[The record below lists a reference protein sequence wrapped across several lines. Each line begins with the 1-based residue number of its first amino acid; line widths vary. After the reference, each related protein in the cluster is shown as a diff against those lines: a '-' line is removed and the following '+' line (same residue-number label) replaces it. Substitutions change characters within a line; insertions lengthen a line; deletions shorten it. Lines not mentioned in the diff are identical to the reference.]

1 MKIISRFIGCP
12 HAHLPLPGPRVPGCQ
27 RPHGENPHGDTRAP
41 LLQIQAAPKDLA
53 SSWCSA
59 PHGHTSAA
67 AAAAAASS
75 SYQSSSP
82 AAASPARAEPMD
94 LPPQPP
100 AGAASYATSTNQPAY
115 SPSYPSSYTK
125 FNSALNAGLLNP
137 MSPPPLPLDKTRS
150 SPTLFDMMANEQDY
164 HPRTAASIHSIPAPP
179 HPHPHPL
186 QPARSMDRQMLL
198 QDRVAEL
205 IGSCSPGNQ
214 FNDADSSDVRLTLSS
229 KDGLSVTL
237 CVHRHILVAHSR
249 FFAAKLSDRWSKQQR
264 TLPHI
269 IEISDCDDV
278 EVYIETLRLM
288 YCKDLRRRLMRE
300 DVSKVLGI
308 LKVSAAIVFDAGV
321 LSCLEYLEAAPWAE
335 DDDEKVAALLTQLHL
350 ESSGAGEVLKRVS
363 LELAPSSVAEEVEVG
378 RGCNGGG
385 NVSGGEEVL
394 VRLLQVVL
402 EGKDEKARRDMKGL
416 VSKMLRE
423 NSTSRGGAIGGD
435 LRKESLYSACNG
447 CLSLLCEQF
456 VRVAGGDQ
464 SEVAQIARQA
474 DNLHWMLDILVE
486 RQIAEDFLR
495 TWAMQIELAEMHG
508 KVPAIHRFEV
518 SRVTARLFV
527 GVGKGQI
534 LVSKEA
540 RCQLLNTWLEP
551 FYEDFG
557 WMRRA
562 CKGLDRHL
570 IEDGLAN
577 MILTLPLAT
586 QQEILLAWFNRF
598 LNSGEDCPN
607 IQRGFEA
614 SRLKLSQRHAA
625 IWTTIYLFTQ
635 IIENSFC
642 GLHVNIKVV
651 DWYSPFNGASM
662 MKTLELGTPAAGDSA
677 GIDALDN
684 ACKPA
689 LNATTDAGKKVKE
702 LTDAIT
708 PHVQQFFDAN
718 PNPEKVVVP
727 LEGTIFGTIT
737 AWFVMP
743 IMLRRIHKYAS
754 QSPISTLLGN
764 SAKNDV
770 SYEIILW
777 SALEDPANY
786 LITFMAF
793 SEM

>member
-1 MKIISRFIGCP
+1 MAASSRS
-12 HAHLPLPGPRVPGCQ
+12 
-27 RPHGENPHGDTRAP
+27 RPHPKKPSPSPSHLLPHDHDQ
-41 LLQIQAAPKDLA
+41 LSCAAP
-53 SSWCSA
+53 SA
-59 PHGHTSAA
+59 PASNSHFHSASAA
-67 AAAAAASS
+67 ARGADT
-75 SYQSSSP
+75 
-82 AAASPARAEPMD
+82 MD

-100 AGAASYATSTNQPAY
+100 AAASYASPNPPASSSY
-115 SPSYPSSYTK
+115 TQSYPSSYTK
-125 FNSALNAGLLNP
+125 FNTALNAGLLNP

-164 HPRTAASIHSIPAPP
+164 QPRAAAAPAPP
-179 HPHPHPL
+179 HQHPHPHA
-186 QPARSMDRQMLL
+186 PARSVDRQAML

-214 FNDADSSDVRLTLSS
+214 FNDSASSDVRLTLTSR
-229 KDGLSVTL
+229 DGLSLAL

-264 TLPHI
+264 SLPHI
-269 IEISDCDDV
+269 VEISDCDDV
-278 EVYIETLRLM
+278 EVYVETLRLM

-300 DVSKVLGI
+300 DVAKVLGI

-350 ESSGAGEVLKRVS
+350 ENSGAGEVLKRVS
-363 LELAPSSVAEEVEVG
+363 LELTPAVVTEEVETAPN
-378 RGCNGGG
+378 CNATSNAG
-385 NVSGGEEVL
+385 GGEEVL

-402 EGKDEKARRDMKGL
+402 EGKDEKARREMKGL

-423 NSTSRGGAIGGD
+423 NSASRGGAISGD

-447 CLSLLCEQF
+447 CLSLLHEQF
-456 VRVAGGDQ
+456 VRAAGGDQ

-495 TWAMQIELAEMHG
+495 TWAMQSELAEIHG
-508 KVPAIHRFEV
+508 KVPAIHRYEV

-540 RCQLLNTWLEP
+540 RSQLLSTWLEP

-570 IEDGLAN
+570 IEDGLSN
-577 MILTLPLAT
+577 TILTLPLAT

-607 IQRGFEA
+607 IQRGFEVWWRRA
-614 SRLKLSQRHAA
+614 FWKRTAEPEQPPRLRITA
-625 IWTTIYLFTQ
+625 IC
-635 IIENSFC
+635 ENS
-642 GLHVNIKVV
+642 
-651 DWYSPFNGASM
+651 
-662 MKTLELGTPAAGDSA
+662 
-677 GIDALDN
+677 
-684 ACKPA
+684 
-689 LNATTDAGKKVKE
+689 
-702 LTDAIT
+702 
-708 PHVQQFFDAN
+708 
-718 PNPEKVVVP
+718 
-727 LEGTIFGTIT
+727 
-737 AWFVMP
+737 
-743 IMLRRIHKYAS
+743 
-754 QSPISTLLGN
+754 
-764 SAKNDV
+764 
-770 SYEIILW
+770 
-777 SALEDPANY
+777 
-786 LITFMAF
+786 
-793 SEM
+793 

>member
-1 MKIISRFIGCP
+1 M
-12 HAHLPLPGPRVPGCQ
+12 
-27 RPHGENPHGDTRAP
+27 
-41 LLQIQAAPKDLA
+41 
-53 SSWCSA
+53 
-59 PHGHTSAA
+59 
-67 AAAAAASS
+67 AASS
-75 SYQSSSP
+75 RSSSRPLPKLSPSHLVPLDLSTSWCCTPHGLGGHAPSSSSSSSSP
-82 AAASPARAEPMD
+82 ARAAADPMD
-94 LPPQPP
+94 PPPASSSSSYATPPQP
-100 AGAASYATSTNQPAY
+100 SYAPS
-115 SPSYPSSYTK
+115 SYPSSYTK

-164 HPRTAASIHSIPAPP
+164 HPRAAAGIHSIPAPP
-179 HPHPHPL
+179 QQQLPHQQL
-186 QPARSMDRQMLL
+186 QPARSMDRQLLL
-198 QDRVAEL
+198 QDRIADL

-269 IEISDCDDV
+269 VEISDCDDV
-278 EVYIETLRLM
+278 EVYAETLRLM

-300 DVSKVLGI
+300 DVNKVLGI

-350 ESSGAGEVLKRVS
+350 ENSGAGEVLKRVS
-363 LELAPSSVAEEVEVG
+363 LELAPSAVVEEAEAG
-378 RGCNGGG
+378 ASCNAG
-385 NVSGGEEVL
+385 GGEEVL
-394 VRLLQVVL
+394 LRLLQVVL
-402 EGKDEKARRDMKGL
+402 EGKDEKARREMKGL

-423 NSTSRGGAIGGD
+423 NSASRGGAIGGD

-447 CLSLLCEQF
+447 CLSLLSEQF
-456 VRVAGGDQ
+456 ARASGGDQ

-486 RQIAEDFLR
+486 RQIAEEFLR
-495 TWAMQIELAEMHG
+495 TWATQTELAAMHHN
-508 KVPAIHRFEV
+508 VPAIHRYEV

-540 RCQLLNTWLEP
+540 RCQLLSTWLEP

-577 MILTLPLAT
+577 TILTLPLAT

-607 IQRGFEA
+607 IQRGFEVWWRRA
-614 SRLKLSQRHAA
+614 FWKRNAEPEQPSRLRITA
-625 IWTTIYLFTQ
+625 IC
-635 IIENSFC
+635 ENS
-642 GLHVNIKVV
+642 
-651 DWYSPFNGASM
+651 
-662 MKTLELGTPAAGDSA
+662 
-677 GIDALDN
+677 
-684 ACKPA
+684 
-689 LNATTDAGKKVKE
+689 
-702 LTDAIT
+702 
-708 PHVQQFFDAN
+708 
-718 PNPEKVVVP
+718 
-727 LEGTIFGTIT
+727 
-737 AWFVMP
+737 
-743 IMLRRIHKYAS
+743 
-754 QSPISTLLGN
+754 
-764 SAKNDV
+764 
-770 SYEIILW
+770 
-777 SALEDPANY
+777 
-786 LITFMAF
+786 
-793 SEM
+793 